1 MDNIDIT
8 VINHEP
14 VVLSPDDCIK
24 LLYHIDLLISEICTE
39 KNYDINNIKPTHW
52 NYIIHQIGIKLF
64 SVHPELTRQYNKAQN
79 TYNNGN
85 LLVDNLDLLFDY
97 VYSPLCDSYNQIKGI
112 VPFSRMLNLS
122 YNAINDWDRRD
133 KVTSSNTSLRKKI
146 ITASE
151 ESLVNAMLSSNQNP
165 VKFIAI
171 GNHKYGWSEQNREYI
186 PEQKTVIS
194 LDDIPQLELSD
205 NSQLPFFDDT
215 E

>member
-1 MDNIDIT
+1 MADIDIT
-8 VINHEP
+8 VIDHKP

-64 SVHPELTRQYNKAQN
+64 SVHPELTKEYNKALN
-79 TYNNGN
+79 TYDKGTI
-85 LLVDNLDLLFDY
+85 LIDNLDLLFDY
-97 VYSPLCDSYNQIKGI
+97 VYSPLCDSYNQLKGI
-112 VPFSRMLNLS
+112 YPFFRMLGL
-122 YNAINDWDRRD
+122 NDQCVYEWERRS
-133 KVTSSNTSLRKKI
+133 KVTSKGVSIYQKI
-146 ITASE
+146 IKQSE
-151 ESLVNAMLSSNQNP
+151 ESLVNNMLSSTGNP
-165 VKFIAI
+165 VKYIAL
-171 GNHKYGWSEQNREYI
+171 GNHKYGWTEQEKEQI
-186 PEQKTVIS
+186 PEPKQVIS